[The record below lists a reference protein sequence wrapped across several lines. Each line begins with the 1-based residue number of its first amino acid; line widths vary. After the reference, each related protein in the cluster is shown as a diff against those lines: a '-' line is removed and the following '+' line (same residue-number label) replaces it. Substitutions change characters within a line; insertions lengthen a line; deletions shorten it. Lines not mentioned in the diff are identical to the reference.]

1 MAVSA
6 KFAGD
11 VKAIIAD
18 HFETVF
24 DRIPVE
30 HLCRDA
36 SGNGR
41 VDLLPMERDGDS
53 MIAHRRHRALAQ
65 YACDHHNPLA
75 QRSSWI
81 ARLKPT
87 HAYNHDP
94 YKKVKIAMA
103 PNVAL
108 TTRKRRQPLS
118 LTSFGR
124 IVSRRVVW
132 NFAQRKARKIRNPG
146 ATRQLLRLGCEAGN
160 LRARTHNQ

>member
-1 MAVSA
+1 
-6 KFAGD
+6 
-11 VKAIIAD
+11 
-18 HFETVF
+18 
-24 DRIPVE
+24 
-30 HLCRDA
+30 
-36 SGNGR
+36 
-41 VDLLPMERDGDS
+41 
-53 MIAHRRHRALAQ
+53 
-65 YACDHHNPLA
+65 
-75 QRSSWI
+75 
-81 ARLKPT
+81 
-87 HAYNHDP
+87 
-94 YKKVKIAMA
+94 MA